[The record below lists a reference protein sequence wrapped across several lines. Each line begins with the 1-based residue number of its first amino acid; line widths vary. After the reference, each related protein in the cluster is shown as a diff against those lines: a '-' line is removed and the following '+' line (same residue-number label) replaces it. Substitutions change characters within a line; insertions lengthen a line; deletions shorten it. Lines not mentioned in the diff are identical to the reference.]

1 MSWDLAPWGH
11 IACWQKGFFLD
22 HTKTALG
29 NPTFSATSATPK
41 IGGAAASQEGWMT

>member
-1 MSWDLAPWGH
+1 MGLGPLGTYCMLA
-11 IACWQKGFFLD
+11 KRFFLD